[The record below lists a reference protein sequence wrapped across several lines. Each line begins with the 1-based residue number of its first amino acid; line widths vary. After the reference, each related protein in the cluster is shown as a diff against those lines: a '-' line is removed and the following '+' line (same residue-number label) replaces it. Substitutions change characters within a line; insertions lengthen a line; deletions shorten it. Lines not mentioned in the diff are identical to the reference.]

1 MSVRTSAFSTEHMAL
16 ITASATSLRTAA
28 VLHALGSH
36 AIWTK
41 GMSGRARGEFSSQG
55 FGVVVCQVL
64 SLTMRFLE
72 LFCRPSFVPSL
83 P

>member
-41 GMSGRARGEFSSQG
+41 GIAGEPGLSAGARKG
-55 FGVVVCQVL
+55 FGNVAWG
-64 SLTMRFLE
+64 
-72 LFCRPSFVPSL
+72 
-83 P
+83 

>member
-41 GMSGRARGEFSSQG
+41 GMAGEPGLSGPGARKG
-55 FGVVVCQVL
+55 FGNVAWG
-64 SLTMRFLE
+64 
-72 LFCRPSFVPSL
+72 
-83 P
+83 

>member
-41 GMSGRARGEFSSQG
+41 GMSGRARGESARKDLVSSY
-55 FGVVVCQVL
+55 V
-64 SLTMRFLE
+64 FL
-72 LFCRPSFVPSL
+72 
-83 P
+83 